1 MTPAPTPPATPATTP
16 PATPAAISATI
27 PPAAPPMTGVARV
40 WDALCRHI
48 DGMAVGTTM
57 AALHER
63 GALTLLA
70 AQDRTE
76 FAVLRARLGA
86 SPGFLH
92 VALRLL
98 ADQGWIARQG
108 EPGTD
113 QLTIAPTARGRVVM
127 TELAGAY
134 PAAVRSLAQ
143 AERIAEALKDGSLAP
158 FAALARREWGLP
170 AAGIPPDVRRQ
181 VLGHLDG
188 HLVAPVMYAVS
199 SGQADLAT
207 SRGAAE
213 ILALPGWARP
223 GGKAPGNGPGK
234 APGEAPGEAA
244 GFTPDGFTPAG
255 LTPDG
260 FTPDGEL
267 ALSLARQYRYPVT
280 YLPLLQQVPNL
291 LFGEPRQP
299 GGNGGDDEET
309 HLDRELDLRF
319 SGDVFAAACRE
330 PFLRLAL
337 PLFDRTP
344 LGGQPAL
351 VVDTGCGDG
360 TLLEVLYRAVREQTE
375 RGRHL
380 AERPLLMAGVDPS
393 PVARRMAAARLSRAG
408 VPHVILDGDI
418 ADPAGLER
426 ALAARGLDARDAL
439 HVCKSAIHDRAYEG
453 PGPAKDP
460 AAGTPPP
467 GAGAYALPDGSAIPA
482 SSVALDLAR
491 LFRRW
496 RPVASRHGWLVIEAH
511 AVPAAILAG
520 LIGRTHATVLDATH
534 GYACQ
539 YPVEPGVFAWA
550 ARAGGFVSRGH
561 AEPGAATLGHTIL
574 TIDHFVAAGHN
585 ARHGQVL

>member
-1 MTPAPTPPATPATTP
+1 MNSSTPPPATPSTPP
-16 PATPAAISATI
+16 PATQSTTPAAAR
-27 PPAAPPMTGVARV
+27 PVTGAARV

-48 DGMAVGTTM
+48 DGMAIGTTM

-63 GALTLLA
+63 GALALLA

-76 FAVLRARLGA
+76 FAALRARLAA

-98 ADQGWIARQG
+98 ADQGWVARQG

-113 QLTIAPTARGRVVM
+113 QLTIVPTARGRVVM
-127 TELAGAY
+127 TELAAAY

-143 AERIAEALKDGSLAP
+143 AGRIGEALEDGSLAP

-170 AAGIPPDVRRQ
+170 VAGIAPGVRRQ

-199 SGQADLAT
+199 SGKADITT

-223 GGKAPGNGPGK
+223 AAKAPGQ
-234 APGEAPGEAA
+234 APGQAPADAPG
-244 GFTPDGFTPAG
+244 
-255 LTPDG
+255 L
-260 FTPDGEL
+260 TPDGEL

-280 YLPLLQQVPNL
+280 YLPLLRQVPEL
-291 LFGEPRQP
+291 LFGEPRKP
-299 GGNGGDDEET
+299 ADGDNGGSDNGGSDNADGGTGEET

-344 LGGQPAL
+344 LDRQPAL

-393 PVARRMAAARLSRAG
+393 PVARRMAAARLSQAG

-418 ADPAGLER
+418 ADPVGLER
-426 ALAARGLDARDAL
+426 ALAARGLNARDAL

-453 PGPAKDP
+453 PGPG
-460 AAGTPPP
+460 AATPPP

-496 RPVASRHGWLVIEAH
+496 QPLASRHGWLVIEAH
-511 AVPAAILAG
+511 AVPAAVLAG

-539 YPVEPGVFAWA
+539 YPVEPAVFAWA
-550 ARAGGFVSRGH
+550 ARKGGFVSRGH

-574 TIDHFVAAGHN
+574 TIDHFIAAHQQS
-585 ARHGQVL
+585 QVL